1 MAYEVTR
8 LNCCTVAHLRKL
20 SINGLARKF
29 LRSLIEGE
37 VISEAHKNASER
49 KPSPEYMKA
58 TKNNP
63 RSAPSIAVGLVGGVA
78 RANLDLVAQYI
89 V

>member
-1 MAYEVTR
+1 MATW
-8 LNCCTVAHLRKL
+8 
-20 SINGLARKF
+20 IN
-29 LRSLIEGE
+29 
-37 VISEAHKNASER
+37 SEWPFSYR
-49 KPSPEYMKA
+49 GQRRMSPFYPLGCENS

-78 RANLDLVAQYI
+78 RANLDLVVQYI